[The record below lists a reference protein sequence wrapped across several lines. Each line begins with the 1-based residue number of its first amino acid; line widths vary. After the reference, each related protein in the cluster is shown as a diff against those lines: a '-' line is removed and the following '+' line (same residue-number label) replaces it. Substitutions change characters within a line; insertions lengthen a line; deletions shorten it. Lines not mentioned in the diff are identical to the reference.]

1 MPSGLLSHRVYGRP
15 DCPALLLLHGF
26 LGCKEDW
33 RDIAPALSHNHFV
46 VAVDLPGHGDSVEG
60 FSERDY
66 TMIGCAELLVGLL
79 NSLKVNTCSVAG
91 YSMGG
96 RMALYFAVHHADRCN
111 RIILES
117 ASPGLRTE
125 AERIA
130 RRKHDEGVAQR
141 LLAEPPHRFL
151 NDWYAQPLF
160 EPLRNSTR
168 FGELLE
174 RRYRNNPQ
182 ALALSLRHM
191 GTGAQPTL
199 WDLLP
204 AIRLPILLLTG
215 EFDVKCTRIAQ
226 EMAAVCP
233 HSRTE
238 VIAGAGHTL
247 HFEAPD
253 RYIAAVQG
261 FLMERK

>member
-1 MPSGLLSHRVYGRP
+1 MPSGLLSHRAYGRP

-33 RDIAPALSHNHFV
+33 HDIAPALSHDHFV
-46 VAVDLPGHGDSVEG
+46 VAVDLPGHGDSIEG
-60 FSERDY
+60 FTERDY
-66 TMIGCAELLVGLL
+66 TMAGCAEVLINLLE
-79 NSLKVNTCSVAG
+79 SLQISHCSVAG

-117 ASPGLRTE
+117 SSPGLRTE

-174 RRYRNNPQ
+174 RRYHNNPQ
-182 ALALSLRHM
+182 GLALSLKHM
-191 GTGAQPTL
+191 GTGVQPSL
-199 WDLLP
+199 WDSLGHVNLP
-204 AIRLPILLLTG
+204 MLFLTG
-215 EFDVKCTRIAQ
+215 ELDEKFIRIAQ
-226 EMAAVCP
+226 EMATVCLF
-233 HSRTE
+233 SRTE

>member
-1 MPSGLLSHRVYGRP
+1 MPSGLLSHRAYGRT

-33 RDIAPALSHNHFV
+33 RDIAPALSHDHFV
-46 VAVDLPGHGDSVEG
+46 VAVDLPGHGESVEG

-96 RMALYFAVHHADRCN
+96 RMALYLAVHNADRCN

-117 ASPGLRTE
+117 ASPGLPTE
-125 AERIA
+125 AERA
-130 RRKHDEGVAQR
+130 TRRTHDEAHAQK
-141 LLAEPPHRFL
+141 LLTEALGPFL

-160 EPLRNSTR
+160 EPLRKIAR
-168 FGELLE
+168 FRELLE

-182 ALALSLRHM
+182 GLALSLRHM

-199 WDLLP
+199 WRLLP

-215 EFDVKCTRIAQ
+215 ELDEKFTRIAQ
-226 EMAAVCP
+226 EMVAVSP
-233 HSRTE
+233 QSRAE
-238 VIAGAGHTL
+238 VIKGAGHTL

-253 RYIAAVQG
+253 RYIAAVQD

>member
-1 MPSGLLSHRVYGRP
+1 MPSRLLSHRVYGRP

-33 RDIAPALSHNHFV
+33 HDIAPALSHDHFV
-46 VAVDLPGHGDSVEG
+46 VAVDLPGHGESVEG

-96 RMALYFAVHHADRCN
+96 RMALYFAVHNADRCN

-117 ASPGLRTE
+117 ASPGLHTE
-125 AERIA
+125 AERA
-130 RRKHDEGVAQR
+130 TRRTHDEAHAQR
-141 LLAEPPHRFL
+141 LLTEALEPFL

-160 EPLRNSTR
+160 ESLRKIAR

-182 ALALSLRHM
+182 ALALSLRHT
-191 GTGAQPTL
+191 GTGAQPSL
-199 WDLLP
+199 WGNLGYVN
-204 AIRLPILLLTG
+204 LPILLLTG
-215 EFDVKCTRIAQ
+215 ELDPKFTQIAR

-233 HSRTE
+233 HCRTC
-238 VIAGAGHTL
+238 VIAGVGHTL

-253 RYIAAVQG
+253 RYIAAVQD